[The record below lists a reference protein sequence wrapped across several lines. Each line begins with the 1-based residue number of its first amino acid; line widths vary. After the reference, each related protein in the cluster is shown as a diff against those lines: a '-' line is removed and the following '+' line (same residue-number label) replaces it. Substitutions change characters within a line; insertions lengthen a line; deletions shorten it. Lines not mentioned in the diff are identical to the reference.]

1 MIVYMI
7 HGGKLVE
14 ACLPEL
20 KLGGGFMLDKIVEKK
35 SYWNKTMS
43 KIYKTWQRQS
53 FICS

>member
-35 SYWNKTMS
+35 VIGIKL
-43 KIYKTWQRQS
+43 KEFRI
-53 FICS
+53 